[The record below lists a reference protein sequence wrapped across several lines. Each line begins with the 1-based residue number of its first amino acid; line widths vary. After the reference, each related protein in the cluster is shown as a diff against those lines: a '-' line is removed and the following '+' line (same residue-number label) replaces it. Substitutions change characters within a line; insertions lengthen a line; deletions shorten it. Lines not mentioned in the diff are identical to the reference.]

1 MISTLVQHKQK
12 HTATSFLHTLI
23 TPGKSINAG
32 PHTLASVAKLN
43 LAHVATSV
51 AQQATAIHHVIRA
64 THHVIRATHHA
75 IQAVIAVTT
84 IARSLP
90 SRNGVSGLKVDSP
103 LINC

>member
-64 THHVIRATHHA
+64 THHA

-103 LINC
+103 LTNC